1 VSASPDPVEAISQR
15 LDIFVTAQRLH
26 AAGLGAEAA
35 SFVEAAA
42 ATVEGGKRLRGRFC
56 IAGWRAVEEASRPA
70 PTLPAEVVT
79 AAAALEVFH
88 AAALVHDDVI
98 DNSDTRRG
106 RPAAHRALE
115 ASHRDA
121 RWAGDAAAFGRSAAV
136 LLGDLLVAWSD
147 DLFEEGL
154 AVSLT
159 ARASAARAEYAT
171 MRREVTI
178 GQFLDIAEES
188 AFVTEDDDRHAD
200 RALRVASLKSARY
213 SIQQPLVIGA
223 ALAGADAA
231 QVAALA
237 AFGHP
242 LGMAFQLRDDVL
254 GVFGDERETGKP
266 SGDDLRE
273 GKRTVLIAY
282 AREGIG
288 TSARQIVDELIAYA
302 RESLAPPARRIV
314 DELVGDRTLDAAQ
327 IASLQRTIVE
337 SGALERVESLIA
349 AYAREAERSL
359 SGARLGNAAVGELRD
374 LARAATVRVT

>member
-1 VSASPDPVEAISQR
+1 MPPSAVPVEEISQR
-15 LDIFVTAQRLH
+15 LDIFVTAQRG
-26 AAGLGAEAA
+26 AVADLGAEAGML
-35 SFVEAAA
+35 VDAA
-42 ATVEGGKRLRGRFC
+42 ATALSGGKRLRGRFC
-56 IAGWRAVEEASRPA
+56 IAGWRAVATASATR
-70 PTLPAEVVT
+70 AEPPPEVIA
-79 AAAALEVFH
+79 AAAALEIFH

-115 ASHRDA
+115 GAHSSSG
-121 RWAGDAAAFGRSAAV
+121 WEGDAAAFGRSSAI

-147 DLFEEGL
+147 DLLEEGL
-154 AVSLT
+154 AVAGSN
-159 ARASAARAEYAT
+159 AAAARAEYAT

-188 AFVTEDDDRHAD
+188 AFRTEPDERHAG

-213 SIQQPLVIGA
+213 SIQQPLAVGA
-223 ALAGADAA
+223 ALAGADRA
-231 QVAALA
+231 QAAALA

-282 AREGIG
+282 ARE
-288 TSARQIVDELIAYA
+288 A
-302 RESLAPPARRIV
+302 LAPTTRRIV
-314 DELVGDRTLDAAQ
+314 DELVGDPTLDAEQ
-327 IASLQRTIVE
+327 IASLQRTIIDTR
-337 SGALERVESLIA
+337 ALERVEALIA
-349 AYAREAERSL
+349 DYAREADRAL
-359 SGARLGNAAVGELRD
+359 SGVRLGNAAVGELRD
-374 LARAATVRVT
+374 LARSATVRVT

>member
-1 VSASPDPVEAISQR
+1 MSPSPDPVAAISQR
-15 LDIFVTAQRLH
+15 VETFVTAERD
-26 AAGLGAEAA
+26 AASEWGAEAA
-35 SFVEAAA
+35 LFIEAAA
-42 ATVEGGKRLRGRFC
+42 RALHGGKRLRGRFC
-56 IAGWRAVEEASRPA
+56 IAGFRAVAEADGGTGPSTGA
-70 PTLPAEVVT
+70 PAELLS
-79 AAAALEVFH
+79 AAAALEIFH

-115 ASHRDA
+115 ASHRSA
-121 RWAGDAAAFGRSAAV
+121 GWVGDAAAFGESAAV

-147 DLFEEGL
+147 DLLEQG
-154 AVSLT
+154 LT
-159 ARASAARAEYAT
+159 AASPGAAAAARAEYSR
-171 MRREVTI
+171 MRRDVTV

-188 AFVTEDDDRHAD
+188 AFRTEPDARHAE

-213 SIQQPLVIGA
+213 SVQQPLAIGA

-231 QVAALA
+231 QHAALA

-254 GVFGDERETGKP
+254 GVFGDEEQTGKP

-282 AREGIG
+282 TREQLD
-288 TSARQIVDELIAYA
+288 A
-302 RESLAPPARRIV
+302 PARRVV
-314 DELVGDRTLDAAQ
+314 DELVGDPALDDVQVAA
-327 IASLQRTIVE
+327 LQRTIVDT
-337 SGALERVESLIA
+337 GALERVEALIA
-349 AYAREAERSL
+349 DYAREAARSL

-374 LARAATVRVT
+374 LARAATVRTN

>member
-1 VSASPDPVEAISQR
+1 MSPSPDPVEAISQR
-15 LDIFVTAQRLH
+15 LDIFISGQRAH
-26 AAGLGAEAA
+26 AAPLGLEAA
-35 SFVEAAA
+35 QFVEAAA

-56 IAGWRAVEEASRPA
+56 VAGWRAVEEASRPTGTA
-70 PTLPAEVVT
+70 PAEVVT

-115 ASHRDA
+115 AAHRDA
-121 RWAGDAAAFGRSAAV
+121 RWAGDAEAFGRSAAV

-147 DLFEEGL
+147 DLLEEAL
-154 AVSLT
+154 AVSQP
-159 ARASAARAEYAT
+159 APASAARAEYAT

-188 AFVTEDDDRHAD
+188 AFLTEPDERHAE

-213 SIQQPLVIGA
+213 SIQQPLAIGA

-231 QVAALA
+231 QSAALT

-282 AREGIG
+282 ARE
-288 TSARQIVDELIAYA
+288 A
-302 RESLAPPARRIV
+302 LAPTARRIV
-314 DELVGDRTLDAAQ
+314 DELVGDPSLDEGQVSA
-327 IASLQRTIVE
+327 LQQTIVD
-337 SGALERVESLIA
+337 SGALDRVENLISE
-349 AYAREAERSL
+349 YAREAERSL
-359 SGARLGNAAVGELRD
+359 SGARLGNAAVAELRQ

>member
-1 VSASPDPVEAISQR
+1 MAGSEDPVEAISQR
-15 LDIFVTAQRLH
+15 LDNFVTDQRALT
-26 AAGLGAEAA
+26 ADLGAEARLLID
-35 SFVEAAA
+35 SAAA
-42 ATVEGGKRLRGRFC
+42 AVAGGKRLRGRFC
-56 IAGWRAVEEASRPA
+56 LAGWRAVAEATHPA
-70 PTLPAEVVT
+70 FTAPDAVVT
-79 AAAALEVFH
+79 AAASLEVFH

-115 ASHRDA
+115 GAHGDA
-121 RWAGDAAAFGRSAAV
+121 GWVGDAAAFGRSAAI

-147 DLFEEGL
+147 DLLEEGL
-154 AVSLT
+154 AAT
-159 ARASAARAEYAT
+159 TPQRAAAARTEYAA

-188 AFVTEDDDRHAD
+188 AFRTEPDERHAA

-213 SIQQPLVIGA
+213 SVQQPLAIGG
-223 ALAGADAA
+223 ALAGADPV
-231 QVAALA
+231 QSAALA

-266 SGDDLRE
+266 SGGDLRE
-273 GKRTVLIAY
+273 GKRTVLVAY
-282 AREGIG
+282 AREG
-288 TSARQIVDELIAYA
+288 
-302 RESLAPPARRIV
+302 LAPPARRIM
-314 DELVGDRTLDAAQ
+314 DELIGDPELDDGQ

-337 SGALERVESLIA
+337 TGALDRVEALIA
-349 AYAREAERSL
+349 DYAREADRSL

-374 LARAATVRVT
+374 LARSATVRVT

>member
-1 VSASPDPVEAISQR
+1 MSASPDSVEAISQR
-15 LDIFVTAQRLH
+15 LDIFVSTQRRH
-26 AAGLGAEAA
+26 AADLGPEAA
-35 SFVEAAA
+35 LFVDAASS
-42 ATVEGGKRLRGRFC
+42 TVEGGKRLRGRFC
-56 IAGWRAVEEASRPA
+56 VAGWRAVEEASHAAGAA
-70 PTLPAEVVT
+70 PPQVVT

-115 ASHRDA
+115 SSHRGA
-121 RWAGDAAAFGRSAAV
+121 RWAGDATAFGRSAAI

-154 AVSLT
+154 AT
-159 ARASAARAEYAT
+159 AAAGPAAAARSEYAT

-188 AFVTEDDDRHAD
+188 AYLTAPDEQHAD

-213 SIQQPLVIGA
+213 SIQQPLAIGA
-223 ALAGADAA
+223 ALAGADPGQA
-231 QVAALA
+231 AALA

-242 LGMAFQLRDDVL
+242 VGMAFQLRDDVL
-254 GVFGDERETGKP
+254 GVFGNESETGKP

-282 AREGIG
+282 ARE
-288 TSARQIVDELIAYA
+288 
-302 RESLAPPARRIV
+302 SLSLPARRIL
-314 DELVGDRTLDAAQ
+314 DELLGDPSLDADQ
-327 IASLQRTIVE
+327 IASLQRTIID
-337 SGALERVESLIA
+337 SGALERVEALIA
-349 AYAREAERSL
+349 EYAKEAERSL

-374 LARAATVRVT
+374 LARAATVRVR